1 MALSQQMSLRLS
13 QTHRELIRGKLE
25 SLRRDSKEPEKVT
38 EADAARALIEE
49 AGSRTASQRE
59 AGANE

>member
-13 QTHRELIRGKLE
+13 DRHRELIRGKLE
-25 SLRRDSKEPEKVT
+25 ELRQVSDKPEKVT

-49 AGSRTASQRE
+49 AGRARPQDDAEVTA
-59 AGANE
+59 

>member
-13 QTHRELIRGKLE
+13 DRHRELIRV
-25 SLRRDSKEPEKVT
+25 SDEPEKVT

-49 AGSRTASQRE
+49 AGRARPQDDAEVTA
-59 AGANE
+59 

>member
-13 QTHRELIRGKLE
+13 DRHRELIRGKLE
-25 SLRRDSKEPEKVT
+25 ELRRVSDEPEKVT

-49 AGSRTASQRE
+49 AGGRALPHDDAEVTA
-59 AGANE
+59 